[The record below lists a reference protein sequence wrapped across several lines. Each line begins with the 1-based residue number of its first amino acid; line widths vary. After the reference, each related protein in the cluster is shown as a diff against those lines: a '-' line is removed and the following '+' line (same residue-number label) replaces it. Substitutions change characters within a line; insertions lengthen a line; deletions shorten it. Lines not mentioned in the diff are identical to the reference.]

1 MIAVVQR
8 VIKSSVEVDGKIVGE
23 IKKGVNILLGVAGE
37 DTEEDV
43 NKLVNKIVNLRMFED
58 ENKKMNYSLL
68 DINGEAL
75 IISQF
80 TLLANLKK
88 GRRPSFEYAAKPDKA
103 KALYEKFVEEFSKYV
118 KVQTGIFG
126 ADMKVYILNDG
137 PVTFILDSK
146 QL

>member
-23 IKKGVNILLGVAGE
+23 IRKGVNILLGIAE
-37 DTEEDV
+37 DDTDEDV
-43 NKLVNKIVNLRMFED
+43 NKLVNKIVYLRMFED

-118 KVQTGIFG
+118 KVQTGVFG

>member
-1 MIAVVQR
+1 MIAIVQR
-8 VIKSSVEVDGKIVGE
+8 VIKSSVEVDGKVVGE
-23 IKKGVNILLGVAGE
+23 IRKGVNILLGVAEE

-43 NKLVNKIVNLRMFED
+43 NKLVNKIVYLRMFED

>member
-8 VIKSSVEVDGKIVGE
+8 VIKSSVEVDGKVIGE
-23 IKKGVNILLGVAGE
+23 IRKGVNILLGVAE
-37 DTEEDV
+37 DDIEEDI
-43 NKLVNKIVNLRMFED
+43 NKLVNKIVYLRMFED
-58 ENKKMNYSLL
+58 EDKKMNYSLL

-75 IISQF
+75 VISQF

>member
-8 VIKSSVEVDGKIVGE
+8 VVKSSVEVDGKVVGE
-23 IKKGVNILLGVAGE
+23 IRKGVNILLGIAAE
-37 DTEEDV
+37 DTEEDI
-43 NKLVNKIVNLRMFED
+43 NKLVNKIVYLRMFED
-58 ENKKMNYSLL
+58 ENKKMNHSLL
-68 DINGEAL
+68 DIDGEAL

-118 KVQTGIFG
+118 KVQTGVFS

>member
-8 VIKSSVEVDGKIVGE
+8 VIKSSVEVDGKVIGE
-23 IKKGVNILLGVAGE
+23 IRKGVNILLGVAE
-37 DTEEDV
+37 DDIEEDI
-43 NKLVNKIVNLRMFED
+43 NKLVNKIVYLRMFED
-58 ENKKMNYSLL
+58 EDKKMNYSLL

-137 PVTFILDSK
+137 PATFILDSK

>member
-8 VIKSSVEVDGKIVGE
+8 VIKSSVEVDGKVVGE
-23 IKKGVNILLGVAGE
+23 IRKGVNILLGVAEE
-37 DTEEDV
+37 DTEEDI
-43 NKLVNKIVNLRMFED
+43 NKLVNKIVYLRMFED
-58 ENKKMNYSLL
+58 ENKKMNHSLL